1 MAIQKMGVSALHVRD
16 THAICGEKR
25 NHLSMAFARAFIVT
39 YGMEM
44 SLIHGYLGDI
54 FVRFSG
60 I

>member
-1 MAIQKMGVSALHVRD
+1 
-16 THAICGEKR
+16 
-25 NHLSMAFARAFIVT
+25 MAFARAFTVT